1 MGPQFCG
8 AIDNDRSIG
17 NEMALNGAELVT
29 NGRGGKRCLKGVFL
43 VSSLMMV
50 GRINSRHTE
59 GVAMSKQVCRWIT
72 MLGQASAIVK
82 AADLY

>member
-29 NGRGGKRCLKGVFL
+29 NGRGGKRCLKGVSGEFADD
-43 VSSLMMV
+43 
-50 GRINSRHTE
+50 GGAN
-59 GVAMSKQVCRWIT
+59 KF
-72 MLGQASAIVK
+72 SAR
-82 AADLY
+82 

>member
-8 AIDNDRSIG
+8 AIDNDGSIG
-17 NEMALNGAELVT
+17 NKMAFNGARVAT
-29 NGRGGKRCLKGVFL
+29 NGRGGKRWLKGAL
-43 VSSLMMV
+43 PERLLMMA
-50 GRINSRHTE
+50 GQTSPRHAE
-59 GVAMSKQVCRWIT
+59 SVAMSKQVCRWIT